1 MTILPPCSATTPLLS
16 SRVRVHLCAF
26 FFTFLPLRNAGE
38 FSVVFYTAFGPSGPS
53 GLMMPKNRLDFH
65 HESNASSLLI
75 LPPFWQSLGNRNPLL
90 YFTALDT
97 SLSQG
102 MSASQF
108 HCVDKVLRIEDRQ
121 HSLFNLRTLGIFD
134 FFAFRSPISIKF
146 DSILSIKLFLRI
158 SSRGIL
164 ASPFQHA
171 DRPQYF

>member
-1 MTILPPCSATTPLLS
+1 M
-16 SRVRVHLCAF
+16 
-26 FFTFLPLRNAGE
+26 
-38 FSVVFYTAFGPSGPS
+38 FYTAFGPSGPS

-108 HCVDKVLRIEDRQ
+108 HCVGNVLRIEDRQ

-134 FFAFRSPISIKF
+134 IFAFGSPISINL
-146 DSILSIKLFLRI
+146 DSTLPIPLFLALSPAKVFRPHNFIASIKYFELRTDNTRCSI
-158 SSRGIL
+158 YGR
-164 ASPFQHA
+164 
-171 DRPQYF
+171 